1 MIHVHQSITCYHF
14 AMSWA
19 ETPGWVLPLPKFKGL
34 TGPSTG
40 NLQSFWHLA
49 VALQTSTSTH
59 GRPTTWICCYVSCT
73 NFDHLKFS
81 HPKDSTKI
89 SASRKQKQLFFGPAV
104 QARSVVGEKC
114 HWSEAMITQAEPGI
128 FHRIFCEI
136 LVFLLISEHYRNCE
150 VPI

>member
-19 ETPGWVLPLPKFKGL
+19 ETPGWVLPLPKSNGL

-40 NLQSFWHLA
+40 NLPSFWHLA
-49 VALQTSTSTH
+49 VALQTSTPTH

-73 NFDHLKFS
+73 NFEHLKFS
-81 HPKDSTKI
+81 HPKDSTDFCIPKT
-89 SASRKQKQLFFGPAV
+89 KTTFLGPAV

-128 FHRIFCEI
+128 FDRIFCEI
-136 LVFLLISEHYRNCE
+136 LVFRSTIEIAKFQYND
-150 VPI
+150 IN